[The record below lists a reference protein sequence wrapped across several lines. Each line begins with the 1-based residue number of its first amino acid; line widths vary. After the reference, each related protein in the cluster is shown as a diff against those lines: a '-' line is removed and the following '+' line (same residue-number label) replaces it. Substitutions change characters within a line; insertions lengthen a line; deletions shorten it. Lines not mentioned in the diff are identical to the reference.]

1 MLKITK
7 MSDLIPQPKH
17 NTKAQTFIAKRGA
30 LVMKEISS
38 IGLLTGKYNSK
49 VGIDAFIFTVMK
61 VAQIDRTRGIMVTV
75 KTDNDG
81 LQTCLIDEDELPEL
95 VNGINYLDEKLRQ
108 LSHCVPT
115 QIELAYLTKDDF
127 MIGFVQK
134 SDPNPNPS
142 FFCSARGGESAFV
155 PAEQLPQ
162 LKALIEKGI
171 DYLKS
176 ISAS

>member
-1 MLKITK
+1 

-17 NTKAQTFIAKRGA
+17 NTKAQTFTAKRGA

-95 VNGINYLDEKLRQ
+95 VNGINYLENIKEMG
-108 LSHCVPT
+108 LSSIVFNETAEFSIP
-115 QIELAYLTKDDF
+115 
-127 MIGFVQK
+127 K
-134 SDPNPNPS
+134 SDS
-142 FFCSARGGESAFV
+142 
-155 PAEQLPQ
+155 
-162 LKALIEKGI
+162 
-171 DYLKS
+171 D
-176 ISAS
+176 